1 MSIVYTKNIKPAEP
15 SIKEILRY
23 AGVKQTDNEILPLIE
38 SCINEIKE
46 KLSFRVCYRVL
57 SVNINEDVC
66 DFGDFKVNSKDL
78 AKNLK
83 DSEHVLI
90 FASTIGIE
98 IDRMIA
104 KYSRI
109 SPSKALIFDALG
121 AERIEALCDSFC
133 EEFSKEKGVLLKPR
147 FSAGYGDLP
156 LTVQREIFS
165 QLNPDRK
172 IGLTLN
178 ESLLMSPSKSVTAFA
193 GIKAGVI
200 I

>member
-1 MSIVYTKNIKPAEP
+1 MSIVYTKNLKPAEP
-15 SIKEILRY
+15 SVKEILRY
-23 AGVKQTDNEILPLIE
+23 AGVKQSDNEILSLIE

-83 DSEHVLI
+83 DSEQVLI

-98 IDRMIA
+98 IDRIIA

-156 LTVQREIFS
+156 LTTQREIFS

-178 ESLLMSPSKSVTAFA
+178 ESSLMSPSKSVTAFA

>member
-15 SIKEILRY
+15 SVKEILRY
-23 AGVKQTDNEILPLIE
+23 AGVKQSDNEILPLIE

-104 KYSRI
+104 NS
-109 SPSKALIFDALG
+109 
-121 AERIEALCDSFC
+121 
-133 EEFSKEKGVLLKPR
+133 
-147 FSAGYGDLP
+147 
-156 LTVQREIFS
+156 
-165 QLNPDRK
+165 
-172 IGLTLN
+172 
-178 ESLLMSPSKSVTAFA
+178 MSIAIVD
-193 GIKAGVI
+193 
-200 I
+200 

>member
-1 MSIVYTKNIKPAEP
+1 MSIVYTKNLKPAEP
-15 SIKEILRY
+15 SVKEILRY
-23 AGVKQTDNEILPLIE
+23 AGVKHPDNEILPLIE

-83 DSEHVLI
+83 DSEQVLI

-98 IDRMIA
+98 IDRVIA

-133 EEFSKEKGVLLKPR
+133 EEFSKENCVLLKPR

-165 QLNPDRK
+165 QLAPERK

-193 GIKAGVI
+193 GIEAGVI

>member
-98 IDRMIA
+98 IDRIIA

-109 SPSKALIFDALG
+109 SPSKTLIFDALG

-193 GIKAGVI
+193 GIKVGVI

>member
-23 AGVKQTDNEILPLIE
+23 AGVKQSDNEILPLIE

-98 IDRMIA
+98 IDRIIA

-109 SPSKALIFDALG
+109 SPSKTLIFDALG

-193 GIKAGVI
+193 GIKVGVI

>member
-1 MSIVYTKNIKPAEP
+1 MSIVYTKNLKPAEP
-15 SIKEILRY
+15 SVKEILRY
-23 AGVKQTDNEILPLIE
+23 AGVKQTDNEILPLVE

-57 SVNINEDVC
+57 LVNINEDVC

-98 IDRMIA
+98 IDRIIA